1 MRRCTYLL
9 ATTAGLLAFGA
20 CTHGKPDPNAAAFAA
35 VASGTGDDFKAALH
49 DNTKLFQSG
58 PQQIPGPDAFLKKG
72 TLVRMVRHQFGYS
85 LVQTVATSQLGWVAN
100 DDLGPA
106 SPTDS
111 ANQAGFP
118 DNGLAPSGAVES
130 NPAAPTNRAPARTSA
145 SPQPTPQP

>member
-1 MRRCTYLL
+1 MRRCTSLL
-9 ATTAGLLAFGA
+9 AVSAGLVAFGA
-20 CTHGKPDPNAAAFAA
+20 CTSGKPDPNAAALAA

-49 DNTKLFQSG
+49 NNTKLFQSG
-58 PQQIPGPDAFLKKG
+58 PQQLSGPDARLNEG

-106 SPTDS
+106 SADDPNHLETTTHRAS
-111 ANQAGFP
+111 AHAG
-118 DNGLAPSGAVES
+118 
-130 NPAAPTNRAPARTSA
+130 A